1 MSTSSLPTPPRAK
14 RVEHV
19 REFHGDRVVD
29 PYEWLRDKDDPEV
42 IAHLEA
48 ENAYT
53 TARTEHLEG
62 LRGAIYDEMVARVQQ
77 TDLGVPVQ
85 HAGWWYYTRI
95 AEGEQYTRECRVAA
109 RPELPHGG
117 RPALEGGQP
126 PEGEQIL
133 VDGNV
138 LGAGQEFFALGGS
151 ETTHDGTRLAY
162 AVDLAGDERYALT
175 VTDLGSDATR
185 TGPVGDVVDQSVTDI
200 GYGLAFSLDGRFVF
214 YTRWTESW
222 RQHQVWRHEVG
233 RPSDEDVLVH
243 EEPDELYWVGVG
255 SSRDDRWIIIVTAS
269 KTTSEVRLLD
279 AADPTGEPRLV
290 APRREGVEYD
300 VEPAGDRLF
309 IVHNAADVDYE
320 LAVAPIDSTDPAD
333 WVNVLGPTPGE
344 RIVGCDAFDD
354 FAVVSLRSGGLAGL
368 RVIDLTATLPGS
380 PVGRVRELAWHEPLY
395 TLSTGN
401 NPDPAST
408 SVQVVVESFVTP
420 RSVYDVDLSDL
431 ATTGVGEWTLLK
443 QQQVLGGVD
452 LTRYVQRREWATA
465 PDGTLVP
472 VSIVHRQGV
481 EPDGTAPGLLYG
493 YGSYEHCLDPWFSVL
508 RLSLLDRGFVHAVAH
523 VRGGGEMGRRWYD
536 SGKLLAKRN
545 TFTDFIAA
553 ADLLVEQGWV
563 APDRL
568 AAEGASAGG
577 LLMGAVAN
585 LAPDRFRAI
594 HAGVP
599 FVDAL
604 NTILRPEL
612 PLTVGEWEEWG
623 NPIEDPE
630 VYAYMRGYTPYE
642 NIAQRRYPAI
652 LASTSLNDTRVF
664 YVEPAKWVAALRD
677 SVVDDPDRPVLLK
690 TEMVAGHGG
699 VSGRY
704 ESWKQAAFELA
715 FLMDQVGVTA

>member
-472 VSIVHRQGV
+472 VSIVHRQGSSR
-481 EPDGTAPGLLYG
+481 TAPHQACSTATAPTSTAWTR
-493 YGSYEHCLDPWFSVL
+493 GSRCCGCRCSTAASSTPSPTC
-508 RLSLLDRGFVHAVAH
+508 AVAA
-523 VRGGGEMGRRWYD
+523 R
-536 SGKLLAKRN
+536 
-545 TFTDFIAA
+545 
-553 ADLLVEQGWV
+553 WV
-563 APDRL
+563 AGGTTR
-568 AAEGASAGG
+568 ASCWPSATPSPTSSPPPTCSSSRAGSH
-577 LLMGAVAN
+577 
-585 LAPDRFRAI
+585 RI
-594 HAGVP
+594 
-599 FVDAL
+599 
-604 NTILRPEL
+604 
-612 PLTVGEWEEWG
+612 
-623 NPIEDPE
+623 
-630 VYAYMRGYTPYE
+630 
-642 NIAQRRYPAI
+642 
-652 LASTSLNDTRVF
+652 
-664 YVEPAKWVAALRD
+664 ALRQKGLRQEVC
-677 SVVDDPDRPVLLK
+677 SWAPSRTSHP
-690 TEMVAGHGG
+690 TA
-699 VSGRY
+699 SGR
-704 ESWKQAAFELA
+704 STPASRSSTRSTPSS
-715 FLMDQVGVTA
+715 DRSCR